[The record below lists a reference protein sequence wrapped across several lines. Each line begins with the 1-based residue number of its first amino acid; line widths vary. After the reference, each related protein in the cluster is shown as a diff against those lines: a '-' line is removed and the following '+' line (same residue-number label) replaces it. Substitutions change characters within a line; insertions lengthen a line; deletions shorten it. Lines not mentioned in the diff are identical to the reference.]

1 MTAGGERTL
10 ERAAEVPAYRG
21 HSVKVLRTARLSP
34 SFVRVTFGGEDLAGF
49 ADKGFDQRI
58 KVILPLP
65 DGSITPLGDGDDW
78 YQRWRALPDELRNPI
93 RTYTARAV
101 RPESRELDIDF
112 VLHGESGP
120 ASRWATRVAPGD
132 RVVVVGPNAAH
143 PGPVGGR
150 EWAPP
155 AGVEHLLL
163 AGDETAVPAIATI
176 VESLSGSVRATALL
190 EVPEAADAL
199 PLDVRPGVKVAW
211 LPREGARHGDL
222 LIPAV
227 RETLSALTA
236 PRGTAAGEPT
246 GPAAPAG
253 PGAASTLEDVDV
265 DVDVDEEILWEVP
278 EVHGRRRLYAWLA
291 GEAGWSSCSAATC
304 VQEAGIDRSS
314 VAFMGYWRLGRSE
327 SA

>member
-1 MTAGGERTL
+1 MTAGSEQTL

-21 HSVKVLRTARLSP
+21 HRAEVVRAVRLGP
-34 SFVRVTFGGEDLAGF
+34 NFVRVTFGGEDLAGF

-101 RPESRELDIDF
+101 RPELRELDIDF
-112 VLHGESGP
+112 VLHGEVGP

-143 PGPVGGR
+143 PGPVGGQ

-155 AGVEHLLL
+155 AGASHLLL
-163 AGDETAVPAIATI
+163 AGDETAVPAIAAI

-199 PLDVRPGVKVAW
+199 PLDVRPGVEVVW

-227 RETLSALTA
+227 RDTLSALTA
-236 PRGTAAGEPT
+236 PGGALAG
-246 GPAAPAG
+246 GPAVPAAG
-253 PGAASTLEDVDV
+253 PGAANPLE

-278 EVHGRRRLYAWLA
+278 QASKGDGLYAWLA
-291 GEAGWSSCSAATC
+291 GEAGVVKLLRRHL
-304 VQEAGIDRSS
+304 VQESGIDRSS

>member
-1 MTAGGERTL
+1 MTAGSEQTL

-21 HSVKVLRTARLSP
+21 HQVEVVRTARLSP
-34 SFVRVTFGGEDLAGF
+34 NFVRVTFGGEDLAGF

-101 RPESRELDIDF
+101 RPELRELDVDF

-120 ASRWATRVAPGD
+120 ASRWATRVTPGD
-132 RVVVVGPNAAH
+132 RVVVVGPNAACS
-143 PGPVGGR
+143 GPVGGQ

-155 AGVEHLLL
+155 AGASHLLL
-163 AGDETAVPAIATI
+163 AGDETAVPAIAAI

-199 PLDVRPGVKVAW
+199 PLDVRPGVQVVW

-236 PRGTAAGEPT
+236 PGGALTGEPT
-246 GPAAPAG
+246 SPAG
-253 PGAASTLEDVDV
+253 PGAANPLEDVDV
-265 DVDVDEEILWEVP
+265 DEGILWEVP
-278 EVHGRRRLYAWLA
+278 EASKGDGLYAWLA
-291 GEAGWSSCSAATC
+291 GEAGVVKLLRRHL
-304 VQEAGIDRSS
+304 VQEAGIDRAS

>member
-1 MTAGGERTL
+1 MTAGGEQTL

-21 HSVKVLRTARLSP
+21 HRAEVVRTTRLSP

-101 RPESRELDIDF
+101 RPELRELDIDF
-112 VLHGESGP
+112 VLHGEVGP
-120 ASRWATRVAPGD
+120 ASRWATRVSPGD
-132 RVVVVGPNAAH
+132 RVVVVGPNAAY
-143 PGPVGGR
+143 PGPVGGQ

-155 AGVEHLLL
+155 AGASHLLL

-199 PLDVRPGVKVAW
+199 PLDVRPGVKVTW

-227 RETLSALTA
+227 RDTLSALTA
-236 PRGTAAGEPT
+236 PGGTVAGEP
-246 GPAAPAG
+246 AVPAG
-253 PGAASTLEDVDV
+253 PGAASPLE

-278 EVHGRRRLYAWLA
+278 DSSGGGGLYAWLA
-291 GEAGWSSCSAATC
+291 GEAGMVKLLRRHL

>member
-1 MTAGGERTL
+1 MTAGEQTL

-21 HSVKVLRTARLSP
+21 HQVEVLRTVRLSP

-49 ADKGFDQRI
+49 ADQGFDQRI
-58 KVILPLP
+58 KAILPLP
-65 DGSITPLGDGDDW
+65 DGSITPLGDGGDW

-101 RPESRELDIDF
+101 RPELRELDIDF

-120 ASRWATRVAPGD
+120 ASRWATHVTPGD
-132 RVVVVGPNAAH
+132 RIVVVGPNAAH
-143 PGPVGGR
+143 PGPLGGQ

-155 AGVEHLLL
+155 AGATHLLL
-163 AGDETAVPAIATI
+163 AGDETAVPAIAAI
-176 VESLSGSVRATALL
+176 VESLAGSVRATALL

-199 PLDVRPGVKVAW
+199 PLDVRPGVDVTW

-227 RETLSALTA
+227 RDVLSTLTA
-236 PRGTAAGEPT
+236 QGGTVAGEPV
-246 GPAAPAG
+246 PSAPASVT
-253 PGAASTLEDVDV
+253 PLEDVDI
-265 DVDVDEEILWEVP
+265 DEEILWEVP
-278 EVHGRRRLYAWLA
+278 QAPEVSGGDGLYAWLA
-291 GEAGWSSCSAATC
+291 GEAGVVKLLRRHL

>member
-1 MTAGGERTL
+1 MTAGSEQTL

-21 HSVKVLRTARLSP
+21 HQAEVVRTARLSP
-34 SFVRVTFGGEDLAGF
+34 NFVRVTFGGEDLAGF

-65 DGSITPLGDGDDW
+65 DGGITPLGDGDDW

-101 RPESRELDIDF
+101 RPELRELDVDF

-120 ASRWATRVAPGD
+120 ASRWATRVTPGD

-155 AGVEHLLL
+155 AGASHLLL
-163 AGDETAVPAIATI
+163 AGDETAVPAIAAI

-199 PLDVRPGVKVAW
+199 PLDVRPGVEVVW

-227 RETLSALTA
+227 RDTLSALTA
-236 PRGTAAGEPT
+236 PGGALTG
-246 GPAAPAG
+246 GPASPAG
-253 PGAASTLEDVDV
+253 PGAANPLEDVDV
-265 DVDVDEEILWEVP
+265 DEGILWEVP
-278 EVHGRRRLYAWLA
+278 EASKGDGLYAWLA
-291 GEAGWSSCSAATC
+291 GEAGVVKLLRRHL
-304 VQEAGIDRSS
+304 VQEAGIDRSA

>member
-1 MTAGGERTL
+1 MTAGGEQTL

-21 HSVKVLRTARLSP
+21 HGVEVLRTARLSP

-78 YQRWRALPDELRNPI
+78 YQRWRALPEELRNPI

-101 RPESRELDIDF
+101 RAGLRELDIDF

-132 RVVVVGPNAAH
+132 RAVVVGPNAAY
-143 PGPVGGR
+143 PGPVGGQ

-163 AGDETAVPAIATI
+163 AGDETAVPAIAAI
-176 VESLSGSVRATALL
+176 VESLPGSVRATALL

-199 PLDVRPGVKVAW
+199 PLDVRPGVKVTW

-227 RETLSALTA
+227 RDTLGALTA
-236 PRGTAAGEPT
+236 PGGTAA
-246 GPAAPAG
+246 ADKAL
-253 PGAASTLEDVDV
+253 PGAASPLE

-278 EVHGRRRLYAWLA
+278 EAPEVSGGGGLYAWLA
-291 GEAGWSSCSAATC
+291 GEAGMVKLLRRHL

>member
-1 MTAGGERTL
+1 MTAGGEQTL

-21 HSVKVLRTARLSP
+21 HRAEVVRTTRLSP
-34 SFVRVTFGGEDLAGF
+34 NFLRVTFGGEDLAGF

-78 YQRWRALPDELRNPI
+78 YQRWRALPEELRNPI

-101 RPESRELDIDF
+101 RAELRELDIDF
-112 VLHGESGP
+112 VLHGETGP
-120 ASRWATRVAPGD
+120 ASRWATRVTPGD
-132 RVVVVGPNAAH
+132 RVVVVGPNAAY

-155 AGVEHLLL
+155 AGAEHLLL

-199 PLDVRPGVKVAW
+199 SLDVPPGVKVTW

-227 RETLSALTA
+227 RDTLSALT
-236 PRGTAAGEPT
+236 GERAVT
-246 GPAAPAG
+246 
-253 PGAASTLEDVDV
+253 GAANPLE

-278 EVHGRRRLYAWLA
+278 ESSGGGLYAWLA
-291 GEAGWSSCSAATC
+291 GEAGMVKLLRRHL

>member
-1 MTAGGERTL
+1 MTAGGEQTL

-21 HSVKVLRTARLSP
+21 HRAEVVRTARLSP
-34 SFVRVTFGGEDLAGF
+34 SFLRVTFGGEDLAGF

-78 YQRWRALPDELRNPI
+78 YQRWRALPEELRNPI

-101 RPESRELDIDF
+101 RPELRELDIDF
-112 VLHGESGP
+112 VLHGETGP
-120 ASRWATRVAPGD
+120 ASRWATRVSPGD
-132 RVVVVGPNAAH
+132 RVVVVGPNAAY
-143 PGPVGGR
+143 PGPVGGQ

-155 AGVEHLLL
+155 AGASHLLL

-199 PLDVRPGVKVAW
+199 RLDVRPGVKVTW

-227 RETLSALTA
+227 RDVLGGLTA
-236 PRGTAAGEPT
+236 EP
-246 GPAAPAG
+246 A
-253 PGAASTLEDVDV
+253 GAASPLE

-278 EVHGRRRLYAWLA
+278 EAPESSGGGGLYAWLA
-291 GEAGWSSCSAATC
+291 GEAGMVKLLRRHL
-304 VQEAGIDRSS
+304 VQEAGVDRSS

>member
-1 MTAGGERTL
+1 MTAGGEQTL

-21 HSVKVLRTARLSP
+21 HRVEVLRTARLSP

-65 DGSITPLGDGDDW
+65 DGSITPLGDGADW
-78 YQRWRALPDELRNPI
+78 YQRWRALPEELRNPI

-101 RPESRELDIDF
+101 RPELRELDVDF

-143 PGPVGGR
+143 PGPTGGQ

-155 AGVEHLLL
+155 AGASHLLL

-199 PLDVRPGVKVAW
+199 PLDVRPGVRVTW
-211 LPREGARHGDL
+211 LPREGGRHGDL

-227 RETLSALTA
+227 RDVLGALTDERA
-236 PRGTAAGEPT
+236 GAGAAGP
-246 GPAAPAG
+246 
-253 PGAASTLEDVDV
+253 LEDVDV
-265 DVDVDEEILWEVP
+265 DAEILWEVP
-278 EVHGRRRLYAWLA
+278 ESSAGDGLYAWLA
-291 GEAGWSSCSAATC
+291 GEAGMVKLLRRHL
-304 VQEAGIDRSS
+304 VQEAGVDRSS

>member
-1 MTAGGERTL
+1 MTAGGEQTL

-21 HSVKVLRTARLSP
+21 HQAQVVRTVRLSP
-34 SFVRVTFGGEDLAGF
+34 NFLRVTFGGEELADF
-49 ADKGFDQRI
+49 ADKGLDQRI
-58 KVILPLP
+58 KVIFPLP
-65 DGSITPLGDGDDW
+65 DGSITPLGRGDDW

-101 RPESRELDIDF
+101 RPELREVDIDF
-112 VLHGESGP
+112 VLHGETGP
-120 ASRWATRVAPGD
+120 ASRWATRVSPGD
-132 RVVVVGPNAAH
+132 QVVVVGPNAAY
-143 PGPVGGR
+143 PGFIGGQ

-155 AGVEHLLL
+155 AGASHLLL

-199 PLDVRPGVKVAW
+199 ALDVRPGVEVTW

-222 LIPAV
+222 LVPAV
-227 RETLSALTA
+227 RDVLAGLT
-236 PRGTAAGEPT
+236 
-246 GPAAPAG
+246 AAPADT
-253 PGAASTLEDVDV
+253 GAASPLE

-278 EVHGRRRLYAWLA
+278 ESPESSESSGGGGLYAWLA
-291 GEAGWSSCSAATC
+291 GEAGMVKLLRRHL
-304 VQEAGIDRSS
+304 VQEVGVDRSS

-327 SA
+327 SD